1 MYLTVRYILDVRNG
15 LIWSNRY
22 MLKKLYA
29 KPDELA
35 TPRAELKSLGTV
47 IPDFKLSKTIIS
59 KSE

>member
-1 MYLTVRYILDVRNG
+1 
-15 LIWSNRY
+15 